1 MDRSTGAGGDGITT
15 TGGTGQWF
23 QQMLEGEEEAVD
35 WKIQNGLEGG
45 HGPVRLE
52 AMRGEARAR
61 EEITRPGGR
70 KLAEEAEHTVWYVLC
85 TRWIPVTQS
94 SGG

>member
-35 WKIQNGLEGG
+35 KIQSGLEGG
-45 HGPVRLE
+45 HGPSGGNVRRDE
-52 AMRGEARAR
+52 SEHQTGSRR
-61 EEITRPGGR
+61 R
-70 KLAEEAEHTVWYVLC
+70 KQGTVRDVLC
-85 TRWIPVTQS
+85 TWWVPVTQS